1 MAITREKKEAQV
13 KQLVSEFDRSKM
25 TVLADYQGLSVA
37 DVQELRGLLKEQS
50 SGMKVAKNN
59 LVRLAASKSE
69 GLKKVDPNI
78 FIGPVALIFGYEDEV
93 APAQVVANF
102 AKKHPTLEILR
113 AVDADGNVLEAE
125 RVKHLASLPS
135 KQQLHGQVVGT
146 MAAPISGFVRVLGAN
161 ISGLVQVINQY
172 SLSKSKA

>member
-1 MAITREKKEAQV
+1 MAITREQKEAQV
-13 KQLVSEFDRSKM
+13 KQLVLEFNRSKM
-25 TVLADYQGLSVA
+25 TVLADCQGLSVA

-59 LVRLAASKSE
+59 LVKLAASKSE
-69 GLKKVDPNI
+69 GLKNIDANI
-78 FIGPVALIFGYEDEV
+78 FTGPMALIFGYEDEV

-102 AKKHPTLEILR
+102 AKKHSALEILR
-113 AVDADGNVLEAE
+113 GIDAEGNLLEADS
-125 RVKHLASLPS
+125 VKQLASLPS
-135 KQQLHGQVVGT
+135 KQQLQGQVVGT